1 MTTKELLYI
10 DDALGHAQF
19 LTAQFEK
26 AAGQLTDAGMQQSAK
41 QMAEQYRQMYKRF
54 YELV

>member
-1 MTTKELLYI
+1 MSPKELLYI

>member
-19 LTAQFEK
+19 LTAQFEQ
-26 AAGQLTDAGMQQSAK
+26 AAGRLTDAGMKQSAK